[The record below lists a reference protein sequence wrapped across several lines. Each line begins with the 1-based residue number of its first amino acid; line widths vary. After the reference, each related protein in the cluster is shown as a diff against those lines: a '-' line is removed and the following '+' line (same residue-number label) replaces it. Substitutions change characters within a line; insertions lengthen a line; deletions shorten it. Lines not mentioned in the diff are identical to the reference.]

1 MIEAPDATLDVV
13 AAIPAI
19 EDTRGA
25 KAKGKRAGG
34 PTEETREFWETWA
47 ESKTTREP
55 EAKAEEPSREG
66 RGAREE
72 RSGRSNR
79 EERGGRGGREERSGR
94 SSREERAPKRAAAEA
109 TTEPAEATEAAA
121 EPDAAEARSDRKSSR
136 GRDRDRGRGKKDD
149 DKRTAKKDDAPA
161 KASSKSAASAAPA
174 AAGDQARLFINLG
187 KKHGVSADDLRTL
200 LSGPVGGDTSR
211 IGSVSLRDAH
221 AHVRV
226 PEDLADAIIEG
237 VHGTTHNDESV
248 TVERARA

>member
-1 MIEAPDATLDVV
+1 VTETPDATLDVV
-13 AAIPAI
+13 AAAVPAV
-19 EDTRGA
+19 EETRGA

-55 EAKAEEPSREG
+55 EAKTEE
-66 RGAREE
+66 ARPA
-72 RSGRSNR
+72 R
-79 EERGGRGGREERSGR
+79 EERGGRGGREERGGRGGREERGAR
-94 SSREERAPKRAAAEA
+94 SSREERAPKRAAAEE
-109 TTEPAEATEAAA
+109 TTEAVEEAAPA
-121 EPDAAEARSDRKSSR
+121 DEARTERKSSR
-136 GRDRDRGRGKKDD
+136 GGRDRDRGRGKKDD
-149 DKRTAKKDDAPA
+149 DKRASKKDDAPA
-161 KASSKSAASAAPA
+161 KASSKSAAPAA

-200 LSGPVGGDTSR
+200 LAGPVGGDTSR
-211 IGSVSLRDAH
+211 IGSVSLRDSH

-237 VHGTTHNDESV
+237 VHGTTHSDETV